1 LVGIEARHANKR
13 VIVAGFMTLLLLLL
27 LLLLLHRA
35 HWLPV
40 SDRRELLP

>member
-27 LLLLLHRA
+27 LLLHRA